1 MNILHNN
8 TMMYVYGRGLASSG
22 RFEVE
27 MGIRLP
33 NLTEKEE
40 ILKRKLATMKTDPE
54 LDFPKLSKFVGGV
67 YVLLMNMETILQADR
82 MMFIYFL
89 STKFVPFFCLTL
101 IAFGA
106 GFPAPI
112 LDGLHTFL

>member
-1 MNILHNN
+1 
-8 TMMYVYGRGLASSG
+8 MMYVYGRGLASSG

-67 YVLLMNMETILQADR
+67 YVLLMNMETIFQADR
-82 MMFIYFL
+82 MMFIHFFFEYRIFPFFL
-89 STKFVPFFCLTL
+89 SDPDSIRGRISCSNSRWTT
-101 IAFGA
+101 
-106 GFPAPI
+106 
-112 LDGLHTFL
+112 

>member
-1 MNILHNN
+1 
-8 TMMYVYGRGLASSG
+8 MMYVYGRGLASSG

-54 LDFPKLSKFVGGV
+54 LDFPKLSKFVGRV
-67 YVLLMNMETILQADR
+67 YVLLINMETVLQADW
-82 MMFIYFL
+82 MIFMHFL
-89 STKFVPFFCLTL
+89 STEFVPFLCLTL
-101 IAFGA
+101 VAFRA

-112 LDGLHTFL
+112 LDGIHTFL

>member
-1 MNILHNN
+1 
-8 TMMYVYGRGLASSG
+8 MMYVYGRGLASSG

-67 YVLLMNMETILQADR
+67 YVLLMNMEAILQADR
-82 MMFIYFL
+82 MMYMHFL
-89 STKFVPFFCLTL
+89 STECISLFYLTL
-101 IAFGA
+101 IAFRA

-112 LDGLHTFL
+112 LDGIHTFL

>member
-1 MNILHNN
+1 
-8 TMMYVYGRGLASSG
+8 MMYVYGRGLASSG

-54 LDFPKLSKFVGGV
+54 LDFPKLSKFVGRV
-67 YVLLMNMETILQADR
+67 YVLLINMETVLQADR
-82 MMFIYFL
+82 MIFMHFL
-89 STKFVPFFCLTL
+89 STEFVPFLCLTL
-101 IAFGA
+101 VAFRA
-106 GFPAPI
+106 GSPAPI
-112 LDGLHTFL
+112 LDGIHTFL

>member
-1 MNILHNN
+1 MNILHNK

-54 LDFPKLSKFVGGV
+54 LDFPKLSKFVGRV
-67 YVLLMNMETILQADR
+67 YVLLINMETVLQADR
-82 MMFIYFL
+82 MIFMHFL
-89 STKFVPFFCLTL
+89 STEFVPFLCLTL
-101 IAFGA
+101 VAFRA

-112 LDGLHTFL
+112 LDGIHTFL